1 MFLELEEKV
10 KKLETKVKILEEK
23 LGISEESE
31 EKQKQ
36 SVNSKEIKKQTDHKH
51 LQTR

>member
-23 LGISEESE
+23 LGISDEPE

-36 SVNSKEIKKQTDHKH
+36 NPKEIKKQTDHKH